1 MTLAPGEVG
10 REDVDAVRRTG
21 VSDEAIADALHVCAL
36 FNVIDRIADGLGF
49 DVPTAEQFAAAAP
62 AFFERGYA

>member
-1 MTLAPGEVG
+1 VTLAPGEVG

-36 FNVIDRIADGLGF
+36 FNVIDRIADALGF
-49 DVPTAEQFAAAAP
+49 ANPGPEYFAAAAP
-62 AFFERGYA
+62 GFLERGYA